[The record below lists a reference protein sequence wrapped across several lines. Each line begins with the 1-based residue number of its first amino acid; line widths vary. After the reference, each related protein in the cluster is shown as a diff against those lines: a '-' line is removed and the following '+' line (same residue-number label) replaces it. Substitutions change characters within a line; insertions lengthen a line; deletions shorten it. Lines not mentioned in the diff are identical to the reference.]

1 MIPVIGAKL
10 NCYRRRCRRP
20 DRRPNRRDCHQIR
33 PRKYFYSNERG
44 LFCDCIEIY
53 IFSGNFVKKT
63 LIHQR
68 NAFKNL
74 LSQLPCPTARQMGEW
89 KTDFKKLE
97 SVLLG
102 WTSPKRGV
110 STSNEKGKNASRFGN
125 NRQ

>member
-1 MIPVIGAKL
+1 MLDQTSVDK
-10 NCYRRRCRRP
+10 R
-20 DRRPNRRDCHQIR
+20 
-33 PRKYFYSNERG
+33 

-53 IFSGNFVKKT
+53 IFGGNFVKL

-89 KTDFKKLE
+89 KTDLKKLE

-110 STSNEKGKNASRFGN
+110 STSA
-125 NRQ
+125 